1 MKPGFAFGAIL
12 ILTAALAVSAQ
23 NLGLGTG
30 SRPESDPDS
39 TSEMKADQPGRDE
52 AIPRKS
58 QLNKR
63 LGLGSRRGS
72 PADPKLFE
80 ARGREIAGQFYEI
93 GTPAGPKPEP
103 RQTPQTEAAL
113 EPRPNG
119 SRQWLWWVGAA
130 GLAGASAG
138 VAGFIL
144 MSNSHPASKPPDI
157 PLNLDDSGP

>member
-1 MKPGFAFGAIL
+1 MKPGFALGAVL
-12 ILTAALAVSAQ
+12 ILAAVLLASAQ

-30 SRPESDPDS
+30 SHPDSDPDS
-39 TSEMKADQPGRDE
+39 SSEIKTDRSDREE
-52 AIPRKS
+52 AVVPRKS

-63 LGLGSRRGS
+63 LGLGTRRGG
-72 PADPKLFE
+72 PADPRLYE

-93 GTPAGPKPEP
+93 GTPAGPK
-103 RQTPQTEAAL
+103 A
-113 EPRPNG
+113 EPRPMPQPEAAMKPRPSG

-144 MSNSHPASKPPDI
+144 MNNSHPASKPPDI
-157 PLNLDDSGP
+157 PLNLDDGP